1 MVHFQLWNS
10 IHGKETFTNFDLLL
24 GEIVLYWFD
33 SKYQTS
39 HAQEKEN
46 EANVKKKKTAAKKLL
61 LWTKSNIFE
70 MKNITIFYYTK
81 YPLTYIY
88 TKFCTSVLKIV
99 KMYKNTIDQSTL
111 NKSSVPCPPFII
123 ILSNLSFDI

>member
-1 MVHFQLWNS
+1 MHFQLWNS
-10 IHGKETFTNFDLLL
+10 IHGKETFINFDLLL

-46 EANVKKKKTAAKKLL
+46 EANVKKKRLPKNCFSEQNL
-61 LWTKSNIFE
+61 IFL
-70 MKNITIFYYTK
+70 KWKISPFFITRNSHSH
-81 YPLTYIY
+81 TYNY

-99 KMYKNTIDQSTL
+99 KMYRNTIDQSTL
-111 NKSSVPCPPFII
+111 NKSSVPWPPFII